1 MKIAGLCL
9 AGASIVLVTLAT
21 AAAPKDGKRSGVFA
35 PLEKGSKVA
44 LKEVGGRYE
53 ITVMIPALTEGYTVA
68 EIGTDYVVLVD
79 PSGVTETRLPLFSVK
94 AVTVLKPP
102 KK

>member
-1 MKIAGLCL
+1 MKLLGISLVVLLVAL
-9 AGASIVLVTLAT
+9 AP
-21 AAAPKDGKRSGVFA
+21 AAAPKADEKAPGVFA

-53 ITVMIPALTEGYTVA
+53 ISVVPGLAEGHTVA
-68 EIGTDYVVLVD
+68 EVGGGGDFVVLVD
-79 PSGVTETRLPLFSVK
+79 PSGVTETRIPIYSVK
-94 AVTVLKPP
+94 AVTVTRLP